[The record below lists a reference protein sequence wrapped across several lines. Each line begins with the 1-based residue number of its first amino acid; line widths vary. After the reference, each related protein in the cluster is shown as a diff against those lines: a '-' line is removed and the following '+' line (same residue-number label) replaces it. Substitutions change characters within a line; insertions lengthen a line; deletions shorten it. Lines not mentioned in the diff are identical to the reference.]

1 MGVVLERVAGPPGV
15 LTPARVHRLHRR
27 RLEAEGDRPR
37 CVERGLGTHEVQHE
51 VYLPRGVSLDLEGRG
66 LVVRDPALVA
76 VGEPAQPALRRA
88 EPEVRD
94 ERPHL
99 HGLVA
104 ERAAIPHLARA
115 GRREAVEIA
124 AADLGRAGVDVVGHR
139 LGVRQH
145 DPQTLDRGRLLGRE
159 RHRHLDHAVELG
171 PHLARDRDVAQ
182 AARDV
187 HDLAMVLVDAGLGL
201 DARGRHV
208 GAVGER
214 GREPAGGCQDL
225 VALGHDTGRK
235 PGRADLHLPAPD
247 AERAALERHR
257 CPRRNHLLDAAAA
270 RLPPGVLG
278 GQALLRERTL
288 LADDNLAFG
297 GQAVERDRV
306 FARGQRLERNQGPG
320 VGVGV
325 DRGRRLLD
333 RPAGGILDGDGDL
346 LDRVTGVVVDEIAED
361 AGVVAFRVEGDA
373 EVQHVA
379 AILERLLGHGRKSSQ
394 RLPVE
399 QRRPS
404 GVAHGDPNV
413 AGAGHVEVRKVDH
426 VGEHALLDLGGAF
439 LRDGVGCIAP
449 SDLGVGLAAGGQ
461 MDPDLAG
468 RRVAHPQQM
477 QGRRG
482 LRHDELAVG
491 VDHRKRA
498 RALEG
503 VLLPGPLVV
512 AGNER
517 AKMHPLVERPLGR
530 AQAGPRDDEFHLP
543 LVLRSEPALRL
554 PVGVVAAGAGVA
566 HRRLVDGVVAGPGEV
581 AEELREAV
589 GLAGERVGG
598 ADGDP
603 DFVAIVV
610 DDVEILADAA
620 AAMHLQRPLA
630 RPQRVTHGDVDV
642 LLVPHHPIAGL
653 PRADLAVGGLERPL
667 AERPLPLGV
676 ADHAVDRRLLPGVGD
691 RDRGMGVE
699 LDAAGGWQPGRQG
712 HQAPERRADAKPSV
726 GGQAVEHHG
735 LRTESGWEP
744 MGHAAAMDT
753 S

>member
-1 MGVVLERVAGPPGV
+1 
-15 LTPARVHRLHRR
+15 
-27 RLEAEGDRPR
+27 
-37 CVERGLGTHEVQHE
+37 
-51 VYLPRGVSLDLEGRG
+51 
-66 LVVRDPALVA
+66 
-76 VGEPAQPALRRA
+76 
-88 EPEVRD
+88 
-94 ERPHL
+94 
-99 HGLVA
+99 
-104 ERAAIPHLARA
+104 
-115 GRREAVEIA
+115 
-124 AADLGRAGVDVVGHR
+124 
-139 LGVRQH
+139 
-145 DPQTLDRGRLLGRE
+145 
-159 RHRHLDHAVELG
+159 
-171 PHLARDRDVAQ
+171 
-182 AARDV
+182 
-187 HDLAMVLVDAGLGL
+187 MVLVDAGLGL
-201 DARGRHV
+201 DALGRHF

-225 VALGHDTGRK
+225 VSLGHDTGRK

-257 CPRRNHLLDAAAA
+257 CPGRNHLLDAAAA

-278 GQALLRERTL
+278 GKALLRERTL
-288 LADDNLAFG
+288 LADDNLAVG

-306 FARGQRLERNQGPG
+306 FARGQRLERNQGLG

-325 DRGRRLLD
+325 DRGRRLLH

-346 LDRVTGVVVDEIAED
+346 LDRVTGVVVDEIAKD

-439 LRDGVGCIAP
+439 LRDGVGRIAP
-449 SDLGVGLAAGGQ
+449 GDLGVGLSEGGQ

-468 RRVAHPQQM
+468 RRVAHPQQV

-589 GLAGERVGG
+589 GLAGERVGS

-610 DDVEILADAA
+610 DDVEILAGAPTTI
-620 AAMHLQRPLA
+620 HLQRPLTG
-630 RPQRVTHGDVDV
+630 PQRVTHGDVDV

-653 PRADLAVGGLERPL
+653 PPADLAVGGLDRPL

-676 ADHAVDRRLLPGVGD
+676 VHRAVDHGLGRGVGD
-691 RDRGMGVE
+691 RDRGMGVG
-699 LDAAGGWQPGRQG
+699 LDPVSGGAPGREG
-712 HQAPERRADAKPSV
+712 HETAEHRAPDKPPTGGRAESHGDLRRKPTTRS
-726 GGQAVEHHG
+726 GGHPLEAA
-735 LRTESGWEP
+735 SGRLL
-744 MGHAAAMDT
+744 A
-753 S
+753 